1 MASEPDP
8 DRLKALEEKLQ
19 KVKGKEAPRQTATAK
34 GFSQGEVAWRMVIE
48 LATGIGL
55 GFAIGYGIDVLLG
68 TLPIFLVIFT
78 LFGFAAGILRRHK
91 SLTTKIFGSIKRL
104 TAKFPGSTHD
114 TAEGTSTSFGC
125 LGSGLLS
132 TVIAGVATHSENL

>member
-8 DRLKALEEKLQ
+8 DRLRALEDRLQ
-19 KVKGKEAPRQTATAK
+19 KVRGKEPPAQTHTAK

-78 LFGFAAGILRRHK
+78 LFGFAAGIRTML
-91 SLTTKIFGSIKRL
+91 G
-104 TAKFPGSTHD
+104 TAKELGRK
-114 TAEGTSTSFGC
+114 AEAAAKDEG
-125 LGSGLLS
+125 
-132 TVIAGVATHSENL
+132 N